1 MKNIK
6 TVLTTK
12 GEEVSYFDEIIAS
25 GTMKDVYL
33 CSDNKRVVA
42 FYREPLDSVGVDRIE
57 TIASSY
63 YNGIFNNKY
72 GEYWQNLLCWPQSV
86 VYDGER
92 YGVVLPKY
100 RDSFKFKYGSI
111 NNDFLEIIGEE
122 KKGKWFTTPTNRLT
136 RLDPKEI
143 GDWRIYLKI
152 SLNIARAL
160 RRLHATGLAHS
171 DLSYNNVLIS
181 PSTGEACIVD
191 LDGLVVPN
199 KFPPDVIGTADFI
212 APEVVAS
219 SHLKKDDPK
228 RVLPSRDTDRHALA
242 VLIYQYLLLRHP
254 LRGIKI
260 HDIEDP
266 NIDETLAMG
275 EKALFIEHPTDQSNR
290 SSIKNLKEIEKFWNN
305 TLKLPFTITGPYLSP
320 LFQLAFVDG
329 LHNPKKRPTADDWE
343 IALIKTMDL
352 LQPCYDD
359 KCVAK
364 FYPFTSTK
372 PICPFC
378 DTPHEGE
385 LPIINL
391 YTDRGTDAENSK
403 FISDNHRVV
412 VSKDLSIYPWHIDR
426 AIVPNERLPKELK
439 VRVGYTIYHQDSWI
453 LVNEKIESLV
463 DYTNSQEPKHIP
475 IGGHIK
481 LTDGL
486 KLIVDNGS
494 SKRLLLL
501 QMVLSNK
508 A

>member
-1 MKNIK
+1 MQNIK

-12 GEEVSYFDEIIAS
+12 GEEVSYFDEIIGS
-25 GTMKDVYL
+25 GTMKNVYFTT
-33 CSDNKRVVA
+33 DNKRVVA

-57 TIASSY
+57 TIVNSY
-63 YNGIFNNKY
+63 YNSIFNNEY
-72 GEYWQNLLCWPQSV
+72 GEYWKNLLCWPTSV
-86 VYDGER
+86 VKDGDR
-92 YGVVLPKY
+92 YGIVMPKY

-111 NNDFLEIIGEE
+111 NNDFLEIRGEE

-160 RRLHATGLAHS
+160 RRVHATGLAHS

-219 SHLKKDDPK
+219 SHLKRDDPQ

-254 LRGIKI
+254 LRGVKI
-260 HDIEDP
+260 HDINDP
-266 NIDETLAMG
+266 NMDETLAMG
-275 EKALFIEHPTDQSNR
+275 ENALFIEHPTDQSNR

-305 TLKLPFTITGPYLSP
+305 TLKLPYTITGPYLSK
-320 LFQLAFVDG
+320 LFELAFVDG
-329 LHNPKKRPTADDWE
+329 LHTPSKRPTADDWE
-343 IALIKTMDL
+343 MALIKTMDL
-352 LQPCYDD
+352 LQPCYND
-359 KCVAK
+359 KCVGK
-364 FYPFTSTK
+364 YYPFTASTK

-378 DTPHEGE
+378 DTPHKGE
-385 LPIINL
+385 LPILNL
-391 YTDRGTDAENSK
+391 YTDRGNGK
-403 FISDNHRVV
+403 FISDNHRIV
-412 VSKDLSIYPWHIDR
+412 VSKELSIYSWHIDR
-426 AIVPNERLPKELK
+426 TITPNERLPKEMNS
-439 VRVGYTIYHQDSWI
+439 RVGYTIYHQNSWI
-453 LVNEKIESLV
+453 LVNEKIEDLA
-463 DYTNSQEPKHIP
+463 DYTDSKNIKPVP

-481 LTDGL
+481 LIEGL
-486 KLIVDNGS
+486 KLIVNNGTS
-494 SKRLLLL
+494 RRLLLV
-501 QMVLSNK
+501 QVVG
-508 A
+508 